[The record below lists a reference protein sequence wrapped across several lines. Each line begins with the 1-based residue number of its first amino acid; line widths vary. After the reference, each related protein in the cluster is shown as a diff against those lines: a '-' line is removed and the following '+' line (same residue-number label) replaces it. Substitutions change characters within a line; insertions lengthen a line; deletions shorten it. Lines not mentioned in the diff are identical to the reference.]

1 MKYFECN
8 VSRTVPK
15 YYHPNIY
22 RKLEETIELI
32 HNRTDKLN
40 QALEK
45 CTLKGCATRGATFSR
60 IAKTIFDFS
69 DAKFDSMNPSELAGI
84 IDQLYDGTDA
94 EEREEWPNSEVV
106 FDTAFVTTKDWEAL
120 RHIGIGGSDS
130 SVLMGL
136 NPYQTEEGL
145 WYEKLGYPEHL

>member
-1 MKYFECN
+1 MNYFECN

-84 IDQLYDGTDA
+84 ISASPYWNRRLRQFCAHGIEPIPDRRRA
-94 EEREEWPNSEVV
+94 VV
-106 FDTAFVTTKDWEAL
+106 RKV
-120 RHIGIGGSDS
+120 
-130 SVLMGL
+130 GL
-136 NPYQTEEGL
+136 S
-145 WYEKLGYPEHL
+145 